1 MKKCKKNKAFF
12 GALIGAGVNIAS
24 SIFNSNRQQQITEQQ
39 MKFQK
44 EQAEKQEKLRKD
56 AAEQNYYNALN
67 ANSDIYND
75 LRASLNSYK
84 YGGKIKKCKRKKSE
98 FGTIFD
104 GANFD
109 TSKFLGDIFQNIGSG
124 VSNYI
129 NSKSNYNIE
138 SKKLDNERYIA
149 DLNTKSIDNQ
159 TPNFNNIRS
168 SLNERTQNIYN
179 GDDQMQ
185 TELKRTR
192 IRRPQSLYLS

>member
-1 MKKCKKNKAFF
+1 MKKCKRNKAFF

-24 SIFNSNRQQQITEQQ
+24 SIINSNRQQEIADQQ
-39 MKFQK
+39 MRFQK

-56 AAEQNYYNALN
+56 AAEQSYYNALN

-98 FGTIFD
+98 FGTIFN

-109 TSKFLGDIFQNIGSG
+109 TNKFLGDIFQNIGTG

-129 NSKSNYNIE
+129 NSKSNYDIE
-138 SKKLDNERYIA
+138 SKKIDNERYIS
-149 DLNTKSIDNQ
+149 DLKTKPIDVQ
-159 TPNFNNIRS
+159 TPNFDNIRS
-168 SLNERTQNIYN
+168 GLKERTQNIYN
-179 GDDQMQ
+179 DDNQMQ

-192 IRRPQSLYLS
+192 IKRPQSLYLS